1 MSIDEIY
8 YIRRKIGER
17 ALLEQLAEEC
27 NELAHASLKMIRA
40 KGLSE
45 NVTPVDEH
53 EAEKALRVEAI
64 HVHMIMR
71 VLGIEIPRR
80 AVENAPEWER
90 WAKRLKET
98 ETK

>member
-8 YIRRKIGER
+8 YIRKKMGER
-17 ALLEQLAEEC
+17 ALWEQLAEEC
-27 NELAHASLKMIRA
+27 SELSHAALKMIRA

-45 NVTPVDEH
+45 NVTPVDER
-53 EAEKALRVEAI
+53 EAEKAMRTEAI

-90 WAKRLKET
+90 WVKRLKEA
-98 ETK
+98 ENK